1 MAYMQDEE
9 IEIGSRRFRQDIGI
23 DDHDI
28 PDLLFVLNE
37 LKRRGTISEYL
48 PLPDETMPGNLAKY
62 DSDSRIL
69 HINRSTYGA
78 LDLVYSDGQ
87 RERRRSR
94 FTVGHE
100 IAHVVL
106 GHEGGR
112 YRGQSSQVAR
122 RYSRDQRV
130 AESEANRWASA
141 FLAPRHIMDRVAAAT
156 GRLLDVEIVSCLFDI
171 NAQAAAIRL
180 ETISRLKN
188 RESGA
193 PKLLPTSYANFLR
206 GLQAKGAR
214 IESLE
219 IDDAHKRKIAL
230 SQGFLGVHCP
240 DCGNFTL
247 LKKDDVV
254 RCVTCNPGHR

>member
-1 MAYMQDEE
+1 MAYMRDED

-23 DDHDI
+23 DDRDI

-62 DSDSRIL
+62 DSDSKIL
-69 HINRSTYGA
+69 QINRSTYGA

-94 FTVGHE
+94 FTIGHE
-100 IAHVVL
+100 IAHIVL

-112 YRGQSSQVAR
+112 YRGQSSQVAK

-141 FLAPRHIMDRVAAAT
+141 FLAPRHIMDRAAADT
-156 GRLLDVEIVSCLFDI
+156 GRPLNVETVSCLFDI
-171 NAQAAAIRL
+171 NAQAAEIRL

-230 SQGFLGVHCP
+230 SQGFLDVHCP

-254 RCVTCNPGHR
+254 KCVTCNPGHR